1 MINYPN
7 PRPPAQRHPLRRVNQ
22 NSALLRSPGPLES
35 MLKTTT
41 ETGDIGI
48 FSIRPNSSS
57 APFDR
62 PNRSMSHPRDVDL
75 LLPARSSGYDE
86 NYYYHPDDHKRLRP
100 YRDTASEIISLY
112 GSESQH
118 TQLSSPASLEDD
130 PRSYSMTTTS
140 SKRIPSQ
147 KSTGTLQSQSSGSGF
162 QRPRSP
168 FPYPTRLKRP
178 GVRPASP
185 ALRDNGDV
193 DYSRMVELERFSQV
207 GLQLG
212 TFTEISS

>member
-1 MINYPN
+1 
-7 PRPPAQRHPLRRVNQ
+7 
-22 NSALLRSPGPLES
+22 

-41 ETGDIGI
+41 ETGDIGF

-57 APFDR
+57 APIDR
-62 PNRSMSHPRDVDL
+62 PHRSRSHTRDGDL

-86 NYYYHPDDHKRLRP
+86 NYHYHSDDHKRPRP
-100 YRDTASEIISLY
+100 YRDTTSEIISLY

-118 TQLSSPASLEDD
+118 TLASSVSPASLEDD

-140 SKRIPSQ
+140 SKRVPSQ

-185 ALRDNGDV
+185 ALRENGDI

-207 GLQLG
+207 SLRLE
-212 TFTEISS
+212 FI